1 MGPSLVF
8 YGSAHPKEGPMEG
21 NPKARKVPAQDR
33 LPCSRHFLGGGGS
46 LFQHGCVLA
55 FVVRAA
61 RAGKARQCHSI
72 QSPSSFNPEP
82 TATVTALASHR
93 RRWLRVKRS
102 IHSRLRKHW

>member
-61 RAGKARQCHSI
+61 RAGKARQCHSFMGLTLEI
-72 QSPSSFNPEP
+72 I
-82 TATVTALASHR
+82 TGALLLACAVVAV
-93 RRWLRVKRS
+93 WMAGAIYYDVCGG
-102 IHSRLRKHW
+102 